1 MSLRAKIISIAVV
14 VGLVLFVTYLPW
26 ERQSSGLTE
35 VLYSWGEQ
43 QEQTSDR
50 LTITAVSG
58 VEGDLVGE
66 HKVDGSN
73 WSIPNILRNL
83 FGG

>member
-1 MSLRAKIISIAVV
+1 MSFRAKVISIIVV
-14 VGLVLFVTYLPW
+14 LGMVLFATYLPW

-43 QEQTSDR
+43 QEETSDK

-58 VEGDLVGE
+58 VEGELVGE
-66 HKVDGSN
+66 HKIDGSN

>member
-1 MSLRAKIISIAVV
+1 MSFRAKVISIMVV
-14 VGLVLFVTYLPW
+14 LGLVLFVTYLPW

-43 QEQTSDR
+43 QEETSDK

-66 HKVDGSN
+66 HEVDGSN

>member
-1 MSLRAKIISIAVV
+1 MSFRAKVISIIIVL
-14 VGLVLFVTYLPW
+14 GLVLFVTYLPW

-43 QEQTSDR
+43 QEETSDK

-66 HKVDGSN
+66 HEVDGSN

>member
-1 MSLRAKIISIAVV
+1 MSFRAKVISIIVV
-14 VGLVLFVTYLPW
+14 LGLVLFVTYLPW

-43 QEQTSDR
+43 QEETSDK

-58 VEGDLVGE
+58 VEGELVGE
-66 HKVDGSN
+66 HKIDGSN